1 MRSYVF
7 ISITALYFYT
17 FLMLAF
23 MSAKKSRLI
32 RDFIAVLGAMILWTG
47 GSLLM
52 RLRAWPSYE
61 LWFHVSLAG
70 ISLVPCAFFCF
81 IRDFCGHKAK
91 SSHKI
96 WLVLI
101 LLVNLYNIW
110 TGNLVQPPAIEWSG
124 AGAVFVYH
132 MDWRASIMYGL
143 CFLVI
148 IHTAAI
154 IWSSRKNRA
163 LKAKV
168 VPLLSGILLL
178 FAGNMAVPLFNGFPI
193 DILSGVLNAGV
204 MFYTLYSRHVFRM
217 TLLVSRGNCYI
228 IAMAVSAL
236 AFYNVAQTLDGIIR
250 RDIPMLAPFSVM
262 IVATMTMLVTLLIYM
277 VAKGFFDRIFIKEE
291 VSQTERLSEYTVI
304 VSQSLRL
311 TEILNALVNV
321 IGNTLHTRKIYICIR
336 DSQGNYPAVFSSS
349 PLDDKNFSLAGSA
362 PLINWLKSH
371 DSCLL
376 LKDFRRTVEY
386 KSMWEEEK
394 YQMEVLKIECIL
406 PLKDGND
413 LAGLVLLGGREKRG
427 KMRTQ
432 GYSEE
437 DIIFLNSIESVSSI
451 AVKNS
456 RLYEKAY
463 EEARTDELTGLL
475 NRKYFCQTLEEN
487 YEKCRRTSLALVIF
501 NVDDFKL
508 YNQLYG
514 NHEGDKALVH
524 IARIIQGTVGDNGY
538 CGRYSGKEFAVILP
552 DYDIYSA
559 QNLAE
564 NISRQI
570 QNMNLDC
577 TDTYLK
583 PLTVSCGICAAPYA
597 AASMNELISNADCA
611 VYHVKRSGKNGIR
624 VYSDGII
631 GVRDTDEGLA
641 KKHRS
646 MYSEYAPTI
655 YALTAAIDAKDHY
668 TFQHSKNVA
677 YYAHAMGQA
686 LKTSEEYQEI
696 LKESA
701 LLHDIG
707 KIGIPENILNKT
719 GKLTDEE
726 YSTMKRHVE
735 ASVEIIRHL
744 PSMDYVIPA
753 VLGHHERYDGRGYP
767 RRIAGKDIPLA
778 ARILCIADSFDA
790 MVSKRSY
797 KPSMSVEFAVNE
809 LERGAGTQ
817 FDPELV
823 PVFIGLLKDGMIR
836 PALNDGNDVCSREPE
851 GTDAEI

>member
-1 MRSYVF
+1 
-7 ISITALYFYT
+7 
-17 FLMLAF
+17 
-23 MSAKKSRLI
+23 MS
-32 RDFIAVLGAMILWTG
+32 
-47 GSLLM
+47 
-52 RLRAWPSYE
+52 
-61 LWFHVSLAG
+61 
-70 ISLVPCAFFCF
+70 
-81 IRDFCGHKAK
+81 
-91 SSHKI
+91 
-96 WLVLI
+96 
-101 LLVNLYNIW
+101 
-110 TGNLVQPPAIEWSG
+110 
-124 AGAVFVYH
+124 
-132 MDWRASIMYGL
+132 
-143 CFLVI
+143 
-148 IHTAAI
+148 
-154 IWSSRKNRA
+154 
-163 LKAKV
+163 
-168 VPLLSGILLL
+168 
-178 FAGNMAVPLFNGFPI
+178 
-193 DILSGVLNAGV
+193 
-204 MFYTLYSRHVFRM
+204 
-217 TLLVSRGNCYI
+217 
-228 IAMAVSAL
+228 
-236 AFYNVAQTLDGIIR
+236 
-250 RDIPMLAPFSVM
+250 
-262 IVATMTMLVTLLIYM
+262 
-277 VAKGFFDRIFIKEE
+277 
-291 VSQTERLSEYTVI
+291 
-304 VSQSLRL
+304 
-311 TEILNALVNV
+311 
-321 IGNTLHTRKIYICIR
+321 
-336 DSQGNYPAVFSSS
+336 
-349 PLDDKNFSLAGSA
+349 
-362 PLINWLKSH
+362 
-371 DSCLL
+371 
-376 LKDFRRTVEY
+376 
-386 KSMWEEEK
+386 
-394 YQMEVLKIECIL
+394 
-406 PLKDGND
+406 
-413 LAGLVLLGGREKRG
+413 
-427 KMRTQ
+427 
-432 GYSEE
+432 
-437 DIIFLNSIESVSSI
+437 
-451 AVKNS
+451 
-456 RLYEKAY
+456 
-463 EEARTDELTGLL
+463 
-475 NRKYFCQTLEEN
+475 
-487 YEKCRRTSLALVIF
+487 IF

-767 RRIAGKDIPLA
+767 RRIAGEDIPIM
-778 ARILCIADSFDA
+778 ARMLCVADSFDA
-790 MVSKRSY
+790 MISKRSY
-797 KPSMSVEFAVNE
+797 KPSMEVDKALGI
-809 LERGAGTQ
+809 LEEEAGMQ
-817 FDPELV
+817 FDPKLV
-823 PVFIGLLKDGMIR
+823 PIFIDLVKCQVI
-836 PALNDGNDVCSREPE
+836 
-851 GTDAEI
+851 EIQLD

>member
-7 ISITALYFYT
+7 ISVTALYFYM

-23 MSAKKSRLI
+23 LSAKKSKLV
-32 RDFIAVLGAMILWTG
+32 RDFIAVLGSMILWTG

-52 RLRAWPSYE
+52 RLTAWPSYQV
-61 LWFHVSLAG
+61 WFHLSLLG
-70 ISLVPCAFFCF
+70 IALVPYTFFCF
-81 IRDFCGHKAK
+81 IRDFCGHSPR
-91 SSHKI
+91 SSHRM
-96 WLVLI
+96 WLFLI
-101 LLVNLYNIW
+101 LAVNIYNMATRHLLEAPEITW
-110 TGNLVQPPAIEWSG
+110 IGSNAF
-124 AGAVFVYH
+124 FVYH
-132 MDWRASIMYGL
+132 MTWRVVAIYGI
-143 CFLVI
+143 CFLVV
-148 IHTAAI
+148 IHSAVI
-154 IWSSRKNRA
+154 IWSCRKN
-163 LKAKV
+163 KSVCSKV

-178 FAGNMAVPLFNGFPI
+178 FAGNMAVPVFNGFPI
-193 DILSGVLNAGV
+193 DILAGAVNAGV
-204 MFYTLYSRHVFRM
+204 MFYTLYSRHVFKM
-217 TLLVSRGNCYI
+217 TLLFSRGNCYI
-228 IAMAVSAL
+228 IAMAISAL
-236 AFYNVAQTLDGIIR
+236 AFYNIAQTLEQLIR
-250 RDIPMLAPFSVM
+250 TSVPMLAPFSVM
-262 IVATMTMLVTLLIYM
+262 IVATLTMLATMLIYT
-277 VAKGFFDRIFIKEE
+277 VAKGFFDKLFIKEE
-291 VSQTERLSEYTVI
+291 VSQTERLSEYTSL

-311 TEILNALVNV
+311 NEILQGLVSV
-321 IGNTLHTRKIYICIR
+321 ITDTLHAKKIYICIN
-336 DSQGNYPAVFSSS
+336 DGQGNYPAVFSSS
-349 PLDDKNFSLAGSA
+349 PLDDKNFILNGSS
-362 PLINWLKSH
+362 PLVGWLKNH
-371 DSCLL
+371 DTCLL
-376 LKDFRRTVEY
+376 LRDFKRTVEY

-394 YQMEVLKIECIL
+394 SQLENLKIECLL
-406 PLKDGND
+406 PLKDGDD
-413 LAGLVLLGGREKRG
+413 LAGLVLLGGKDKKSKLRS
-427 KMRTQ
+427 
-432 GYSEE
+432 GYTEE

-475 NRKYFCQTLEEN
+475 NRKYFYEVLEETF
-487 YEKCRRTSLALVIF
+487 EKCRRTSLALSIF

-514 NHEGDKALVH
+514 NQEGDRALVH
-524 IARIIQGTVGDNGY
+524 IARIIQGTVGDNGF
-538 CGRYSGKEFAVILP
+538 CARYSGKEFAVILP

-559 QNLAE
+559 QNLSE

-570 QNMNLDC
+570 QNMNRDC
-577 TDTYLK
+577 VETYLK
-583 PLTVSCGICAAPYA
+583 PLTVSCGICAIPYG
-597 AASMNELISNADCA
+597 AASLQELVSNADCA

-631 GVRDTDEGLA
+631 GIRDTDEGLA
-641 KKHRS
+641 KKHKS

-677 YYAHAMGQA
+677 YYAVSMGEA
-686 LKTSEEYQEI
+686 LRTSEEYREI

-726 YSTMKRHVE
+726 YEVMKRHVE

-753 VLGHHERYDGRGYP
+753 VIGHHERYDGRGYP
-767 RRIAGKDIPLA
+767 RRIAGRDIPLA

-797 KPSMSVEFAVNE
+797 KSSKSVDFAINE
-809 LERGAGTQ
+809 LEKGAGTQ

-823 PVFIGLLKDGMIR
+823 PTFVELVRTGIIKPVLDE
-836 PALNDGNDVCSREPE
+836 VQEE
-851 GTDAEI
+851 T

>member
-7 ISITALYFYT
+7 ISVTALYFYM

-23 MSAKKSRLI
+23 LSAKKSKLV
-32 RDFIAVLGAMILWTG
+32 RDFIAVLGSMILWTG

-52 RLRAWPSYE
+52 RLTAWPSYQV
-61 LWFHVSLAG
+61 WFHLSLLG
-70 ISLVPCAFFCF
+70 IALVPYTFFCF
-81 IRDFCGHKAK
+81 IRDFCGHSPR
-91 SSHKI
+91 SSHRM
-96 WLVLI
+96 WLFLI
-101 LLVNLYNIW
+101 LAVNIYNMATRHLLEAPEITW
-110 TGNLVQPPAIEWSG
+110 IGSNAF
-124 AGAVFVYH
+124 FVYH
-132 MDWRASIMYGL
+132 MTWRVVAIYGI
-143 CFLVI
+143 CFLVV
-148 IHTAAI
+148 IHSAVI
-154 IWSSRKNRA
+154 IWSCRKN
-163 LKAKV
+163 KSVCSKV

-178 FAGNMAVPLFNGFPI
+178 FAGNMAVPVFNGFPI
-193 DILSGVLNAGV
+193 DILAGAVNAGV
-204 MFYTLYSRHVFRM
+204 MFYTLYSRHVFKM
-217 TLLVSRGNCYI
+217 TLLFSRGNCYI
-228 IAMAVSAL
+228 IAMAISAL
-236 AFYNVAQTLDGIIR
+236 AFYNIAQTLEQLIR
-250 RDIPMLAPFSVM
+250 TSVPMLAPFSVM
-262 IVATMTMLVTLLIYM
+262 IVATLTMLATMLIYT
-277 VAKGFFDRIFIKEE
+277 VAKGFFDKLFIKEE
-291 VSQTERLSEYTVI
+291 VSQTERLSEYTSL

-311 TEILNALVNV
+311 NEILQGLVSV
-321 IGNTLHTRKIYICIR
+321 ITDTLHAKKIYICIN
-336 DSQGNYPAVFSSS
+336 DGQGNYPAVFSSS
-349 PLDDKNFSLAGSA
+349 PLDDKNFILNGSS
-362 PLINWLKSH
+362 PLVGWLKNH
-371 DSCLL
+371 DTCLL
-376 LKDFRRTVEY
+376 LRDFKRTVEY

-394 YQMEVLKIECIL
+394 SQLENLKIECLL
-406 PLKDGND
+406 PLKDGDD
-413 LAGLVLLGGREKRG
+413 LAGLVLLGGKDKKSKLRS
-427 KMRTQ
+427 
-432 GYSEE
+432 GYTEE

-696 LKESA
+696 FKESA

-797 KPSMSVEFAVNE
+797 KPSMSV
-809 LERGAGTQ
+809 
-817 FDPELV
+817 
-823 PVFIGLLKDGMIR
+823 KDGIIR
-836 PALNDGNDVCSREPE
+836 PVLNEGNGVCGRELE
-851 GTDAEI
+851 GTDA

>member
-61 LWFHVSLAG
+61 LWFHLSLAG

-91 SSHKI
+91 GSHKM

-110 TGNLVQPPAIEWSG
+110 TGSLVQPPAIEWNG
-124 AGAVFVYH
+124 ASAVFVYH

-168 VPLLSGILLL
+168 VPLLSGIFLL

-250 RDIPMLAPFSVM
+250 RDVPMLAPF
-262 IVATMTMLVTLLIYM
+262 
-277 VAKGFFDRIFIKEE
+277 
-291 VSQTERLSEYTVI
+291 
-304 VSQSLRL
+304 
-311 TEILNALVNV
+311 
-321 IGNTLHTRKIYICIR
+321 
-336 DSQGNYPAVFSSS
+336 
-349 PLDDKNFSLAGSA
+349 
-362 PLINWLKSH
+362 
-371 DSCLL
+371 SCLL

-406 PLKDGND
+406 PLKDGDD
-413 LAGLVLLGGREKRG
+413 LAGLVLMGGKEKRG
-427 KMRTQ
+427 KMRAG

-475 NRKYFCQTLEEN
+475 NRKYFCETLEEN
-487 YEKCRRTSLALVIF
+487 YEKCKRTSLALVIF

-577 TDTYLK
+577 TDTYSK

-696 LKESA
+696 FKESA

-823 PVFIGLLKDGMIR
+823 PVFIGLVKDGIIR
-836 PALNDGNDVCSREPE
+836 PVLNEGNGVCGRELE
-851 GTDAEI
+851 GTDA

>member
-61 LWFHVSLAG
+61 LWFHLSLAG

-91 SSHKI
+91 GSHKM

-110 TGNLVQPPAIEWSG
+110 TGSLVQPPTIEWNG
-124 AGAVFVYH
+124 ASAVFVYH

-168 VPLLSGILLL
+168 VPLLLGIFLL

-250 RDIPMLAPFSVM
+250 RDVPMLAPFSVM
-262 IVATMTMLVTLLIYM
+262 IVATMTMMVTLLIYI

-291 VSQTERLSEYTVI
+291 MSQTERLSEYTAI

-321 IGNTLHTRKIYICIR
+321 IGSTLHTRKIYICIK

-406 PLKDGND
+406 PLKGGDD
-413 LAGLVLLGGREKRG
+413 LAGLVLMGGKEKRG
-427 KMRTQ
+427 KMRA
-432 GYSEE
+432 GG
-437 DIIFLNSIESVSSI
+437 IP
-451 AVKNS
+451 
-456 RLYEKAY
+456 
-463 EEARTDELTGLL
+463 
-475 NRKYFCQTLEEN
+475 
-487 YEKCRRTSLALVIF
+487 RRTS
-501 NVDDFKL
+501 
-508 YNQLYG
+508 
-514 NHEGDKALVH
+514 
-524 IARIIQGTVGDNGY
+524 
-538 CGRYSGKEFAVILP
+538 YSLTP
-552 DYDIYSA
+552 LNPSA
-559 QNLAE
+559 
-564 NISRQI
+564 
-570 QNMNLDC
+570 
-577 TDTYLK
+577 
-583 PLTVSCGICAAPYA
+583 PL
-597 AASMNELISNADCA
+597 
-611 VYHVKRSGKNGIR
+611 R
-624 VYSDGII
+624 
-631 GVRDTDEGLA
+631 
-641 KKHRS
+641 
-646 MYSEYAPTI
+646 
-655 YALTAAIDAKDHY
+655 
-668 TFQHSKNVA
+668 
-677 YYAHAMGQA
+677 
-686 LKTSEEYQEI
+686 
-696 LKESA
+696 
-701 LLHDIG
+701 
-707 KIGIPENILNKT
+707 
-719 GKLTDEE
+719 
-726 YSTMKRHVE
+726 
-735 ASVEIIRHL
+735 
-744 PSMDYVIPA
+744 
-753 VLGHHERYDGRGYP
+753 
-767 RRIAGKDIPLA
+767 
-778 ARILCIADSFDA
+778 
-790 MVSKRSY
+790 
-797 KPSMSVEFAVNE
+797 
-809 LERGAGTQ
+809 
-817 FDPELV
+817 
-823 PVFIGLLKDGMIR
+823 
-836 PALNDGNDVCSREPE
+836 
-851 GTDAEI
+851 